1 MFCYWSVKKLLSYA
15 AASTAIRVHRLLL
28 LLRGPCQRGGLGAR
42 RRQTGPQ
49 RRRATVQGHIFR
61 LLQKHFSLS
70 LKSNR

>member
-15 AASTAIRVHRLLL
+15 AASTAIRVHRLL

-61 LLQKHFSLS
+61 LLQINFSLS
-70 LKSNR
+70 LKSNK